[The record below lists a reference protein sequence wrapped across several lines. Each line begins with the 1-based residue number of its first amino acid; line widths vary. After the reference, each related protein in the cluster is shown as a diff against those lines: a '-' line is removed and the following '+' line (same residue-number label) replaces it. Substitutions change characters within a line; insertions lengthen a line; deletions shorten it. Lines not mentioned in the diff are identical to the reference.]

1 MDGLIDPYGRV
12 IDNLRILVTLRC
24 NYRCVFC
31 HNEGVFEQ
39 LKEKLSP
46 EDYGF
51 LAEVASKMGIK
62 FYKISG
68 GEPLLRADIIDV
80 IREIKQYA
88 QEVSLVTNGSLL
100 YGLAEKLA
108 RAGLDRANISLH
120 ALNEGLYR
128 YITGVT
134 TSISKIISGI
144 DEVLQYGVKVKLNFL
159 AMKSNLSEFFK
170 LLEFAETRGLDINLI
185 ELIPLGVP
193 AEIYEREHASLEPI
207 LNFLEENSV
216 AKYYR
221 ELQHRPVYVL
231 NSNIRVEVVMGYGN
245 YLLCKKCSR
254 LRLTPDGRLKPCLYV
269 ENLYVN
275 IAEAVKARDEVGLL
289 EAFHK
294 VTALRR
300 PYFEFGGFGICQQ
313 KWSI

>member
-1 MDGLIDPYGRV
+1 MNGLRDPYGRI

-24 NYRCVFC
+24 NYRCIFC
-31 HNEGVFEQ
+31 HNEGVLGQPE
-39 LKEKLSP
+39 EKFGP

-51 LAEVASKMGIK
+51 LAEVASKIGIRS
-62 FYKISG
+62 YKISG
-68 GEPLLRADIIDV
+68 GEPLLRVDIIDV

-100 YGLAEKLA
+100 YDFAEKLA
-108 RAGLDRANISLH
+108 RAGLDRANVSLH
-120 ALNEGLYR
+120 ALSEGLYR
-128 YITGVT
+128 YITGAT
-134 TSISKIISGI
+134 IPISKVISGI
-144 DEVLQYGVKVKLNFL
+144 DEILQYGVKVKLNFL
-159 AMKSNLSEFFK
+159 AMKSNLGEFFK

-221 ELQHRPVYVL
+221 ELQYRPVYVL
-231 NSNIRVEVVMGYGN
+231 NSDIRVEVVAGYGN

-269 ENLYVN
+269 ENLHVN
-275 IAEAVKARDEVGLL
+275 IVEAVKMRDEAGLL
-289 EAFHK
+289 EAFRR

-300 PYFEFGGFGICQQ
+300 PYFELGGVGVCQQ